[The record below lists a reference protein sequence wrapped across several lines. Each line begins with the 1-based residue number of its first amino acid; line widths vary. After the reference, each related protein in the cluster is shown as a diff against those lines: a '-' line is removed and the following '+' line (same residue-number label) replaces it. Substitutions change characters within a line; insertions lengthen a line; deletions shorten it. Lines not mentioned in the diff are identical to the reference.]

1 MAAIASSKAWSK
13 SRLRRIGAK
22 NASSRWWERAR
33 SLASSPSSI
42 TSRGRHRP
50 SPCVTRHSDTS
61 PGKRLR
67 TAPKTI
73 RRPTRISRPSWR
85 HACERPTRPWLPRA
99 SCRCGAVLPARCS
112 NSRTISARTRVADAF
127 CSTSGS
133 AGKDLAA
140 LAGVAR
146 ENVSRV
152 LSNLKKRGVIEQRLQ
167 SYVLK
172 DIGALEREVR
182 DLCQFHRP
190 AEKRD
195 QNVSDMKKINSIHE
209 QAEQERG

>member
-1 MAAIASSKAWSK
+1 M
-13 SRLRRIGAK
+13 
-22 NASSRWWERAR
+22 
-33 SLASSPSSI
+33 
-42 TSRGRHRP
+42 
-50 SPCVTRHSDTS
+50 
-61 PGKRLR
+61 
-67 TAPKTI
+67 
-73 RRPTRISRPSWR
+73 
-85 HACERPTRPWLPRA
+85 
-99 SCRCGAVLPARCS
+99 
-112 NSRTISARTRVADAF
+112 
-127 CSTSGS
+127 
-133 AGKDLAA
+133 
-140 LAGVAR
+140 AGVAR
-146 ENVSRV
+146 ENVSRA